1 MPSATLTRW
10 AKPERTPDAMKRAS
24 GSPLAP
30 AAFAAL
36 ARVRRSLGEQ
46 GTPSALRPAPP
57 RKTQAPPDGVMLFRR
72 AVADAVPLPPSGRAE
87 LDRPRPKP
95 KARLRQ
101 ADEAQVLIDA
111 LTDPWDWEAAV
122 STGEEL
128 FFARPGVPAAAM
140 RKLRRGG
147 WVIRAEL
154 DLHGLTGIEARVA
167 LAAFLNRCMSEDRR
181 CVRIIHGK
189 GLGSK
194 NRLPVL
200 KNKVRHW
207 LTQRE
212 DVLAFC
218 QARTVDGGAGAVVV
232 LLKSST

>member
-1 MPSATLTRW
+1 
-10 AKPERTPDAMKRAS
+10 MKRAR
-24 GSPLAP
+24 GSALAP
-30 AAFAAL
+30 ASFEAL
-36 ARVRRSLGEQ
+36 ARVRR
-46 GTPSALRPAPP
+46 ALREQAARPAVLH
-57 RKTQAPPDGVMLFRR
+57 QAPHKPKPQPDGALLFRR

-87 LDRPRPKP
+87 LKRPRPKP
-95 KARLRQ
+95 LARQRQ
-101 ADEAQVLIDA
+101 ADEQQVLVDA
-111 LTDPWDWEAAV
+111 LADPWDWEAAV

-128 FFARPGVPAAAM
+128 FFVRPGVPTAAM

-147 WVIRAEL
+147 WVIQAEL
-154 DLHGLTGIEARVA
+154 DLHGHTGDEARVA
-167 LAAFLNRCMSEDRR
+167 LAEFLNRCLRTDRR

-189 GLGSK
+189 GHGSK

-218 QARTVDGGAGAVVV
+218 QARAVDGGAGAVVV
-232 LLKSST
+232 LLKSLTR